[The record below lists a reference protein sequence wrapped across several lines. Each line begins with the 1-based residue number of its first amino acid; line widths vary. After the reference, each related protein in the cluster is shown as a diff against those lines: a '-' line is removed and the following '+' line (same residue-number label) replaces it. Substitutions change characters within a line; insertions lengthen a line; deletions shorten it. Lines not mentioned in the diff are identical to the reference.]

1 MALDDERDLNLKQ
14 LFDGNFVLP
23 PRQHNLMFL
32 ELQEGTCQIEDIRA
46 HFNLKNNLIKH
57 L

>member
-1 MALDDERDLNLKQ
+1 MVLDDERDLNLKQ